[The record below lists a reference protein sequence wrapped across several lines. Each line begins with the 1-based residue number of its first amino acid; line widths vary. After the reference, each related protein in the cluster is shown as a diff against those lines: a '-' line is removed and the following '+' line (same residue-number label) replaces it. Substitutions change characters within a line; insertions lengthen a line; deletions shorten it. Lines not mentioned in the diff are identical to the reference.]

1 MLYVRSLTTPE
12 QRELRR
18 LRREGQTTLALRAH
32 LVLLSAAGWSVPAI
46 ADSLGCCRRTVRT
59 WIHRFTRTGLAAL
72 VPRVVQRV
80 PAAISAKPAA
90 GPAPV
95 RPSRLVP
102 VVRLSVPE
110 IRRLLNGIVFVPFQ
124 SREHTLHWSLWRRYK
139 QALAMRSHY
148 RKRGAAPPTFKQVRL
163 EY

>member
-46 ADSLGCCRRTVRT
+46 AASLGCCRRTVRS
-59 WIHRFTRTGLAAL
+59 WIHRFTRMGLAAL

-80 PAAISAKPAA
+80 PAAVSAKPAA
-90 GPAPV
+90 GPTP
-95 RPSRLVP
+95 RHPFRLVP

-110 IRRLLNGIVFVPFQ
+110 IRRLLNGIVFAPFQ

-163 EY
+163 